1 MSYEEEIRI
10 QGVPVSEGIAIG
22 IPFFLSVSQEEII
35 PEFPIT
41 VGEVDDEIA
50 RYRRALFSS
59 KEDLEKLQCDLA
71 IEGSQDAV
79 TIIDTHIQ
87 MLKDP
92 MMTTHMEEQ
101 IRQMRQNTESVF
113 RSVIS
118 DYERRFSQT
127 SNSFFQQRLVDVM
140 DLSKRILG
148 HLNPREKFSLS
159 DIPPNS
165 VVFAKELIPSDTA
178 EAQATSV
185 SAFVTQMG
193 GGNSHAALIARAKGI
208 PFVANIDMEL
218 LQNVYGK
225 CVIVDG
231 ISGEII
237 FNPSGLTLKRYGELK
252 SRLKKHYTLLEQ
264 ESSLASE
271 TVDGYPIK
279 VYANAGSINELDP
292 IFPQGAS
299 GIGLFR
305 TEYLFLRSPDFFVSE
320 EHQYTA
326 YREVIE
332 KAPGLPVVI
341 RVFDLGGDK
350 YSEEF
355 AELRESPSSFL
366 GCRGIRF
373 LLRRKDIFK
382 TQLRALLRAGR
393 FGNIKILLPL
403 ISDVKELL
411 ESKELIKEVQEELH
425 LEQIPFKRNIPIGCM
440 IEVPS
445 AVLICDILAQQSDFL
460 SIGTNDLV
468 QYTLGVDRSCTIV
481 GDACFPVHPSI
492 VRMIKMIVLA
502 GRLYD
507 KPVTICGEFASN
519 PLIVPMLLG
528 LGIDEFSCSPRYIP
542 IIKRVIRRCS
552 VLQTYALAEKI
563 LQSNTT
569 SEITQLLLEGYTQ
582 AMRSD

>member
-1 MSYEEEIRI
+1 MKEEKEIRI

-22 IPFFLSVSQEEII
+22 VPFFLSVSQDESI

-41 VGEVDDEIA
+41 IGEVDDEIA

-59 KEDLEKLQCDLA
+59 QEDLERLQCDLA

-118 DYERRFSQT
+118 DYEKRFSLT
-127 SNSFFQQRLVDVM
+127 TDSFFQQRLVDVM

-178 EAQATSV
+178 EAQAKSV
-185 SAFVTQMG
+185 SAFVTQTG

-231 ISGEII
+231 ITGEVI
-237 FNPSGLTLKRYGELK
+237 FNPSGQTLKRYGDLK
-252 SRLKKHYTLLEQ
+252 TRLKKHYSLLEQ
-264 ESSLASE
+264 EACLPSE
-271 TVDGYPIK
+271 TLDGYPIK
-279 VYANAGSINELDP
+279 VMANAGSLSELEP
-292 IFPQGAS
+292 TFPQGAI

-305 TEYLFLRSPDFFVSE
+305 TEYLFLRSPHFFVSE
-320 EHQYTA
+320 EQQYKA
-326 YREVIE
+326 YQEVIE
-332 KAPGLPVVI
+332 KASGLPIVI

-350 YSEEF
+350 YPEVFEE
-355 AELRESPSSFL
+355 LQESSNPFL

-382 TQLRALLRAGR
+382 TQIRALLRAGR
-393 FGNIKILLPL
+393 LGNIKILLPL
-403 ISDVKELL
+403 ISDVKELI
-411 ESKELIKEVQEELH
+411 ESKELIREVQDELT
-425 LEQIPFKRNIPIGCM
+425 EQQIPFEKNIPVGCM

-468 QYTLGVDRSCTIV
+468 QYTLGVDRCHTPS

-502 GRLYD
+502 GRMHN
-507 KPVTICGEFASN
+507 KTVTICGEFASN
-519 PLIVPMLLG
+519 PLLIPLLLG

-569 SEITQLLLEGYTQ
+569 PEITQLLLEGYQQ